1 MGGAAFWVILVG
13 LVLATLPLLGDRS
26 LFAVPLLKKPK
37 QRGCEYLSLWWRMG
51 CGLHLGDCWRG
62 KSGR

>member
-26 LFAVPLLKKPK
+26 LFAVPLSELMTWVKNGWVPDVKT
-37 QRGCEYLSLWWRMG
+37 QLGAFWLQDYLS
-51 CGLHLGDCWRG
+51 
-62 KSGR
+62 KK